1 VGAVAGERPAGDQPL
16 GRLLAMA
23 LTAVIDELHE
33 RLADAGWPRVR
44 PMWGFVL
51 LALRDRPRNIGEVGE
66 LLGVT
71 KQAAAKVVGSLVD
84 EGLVERREDQDD
96 RRAAVLVL
104 TPDGLRF
111 LADAEAA
118 YEAIEAG
125 WAEVAGRR
133 DVAALR
139 RAVSTVLRDRY
150 GPQKPPMRPV
160 L

>member
-1 VGAVAGERPAGDQPL
+1 
-16 GRLLAMA
+16 MA
-23 LTAVIDELHE
+23 LTAVVDELHE

-51 LALRDRPRNIGEVGE
+51 LAVRDRPRNIGEVGA

-84 EGLVERREDQDD
+84 EGLVERREDPAD
-96 RRAAVLVL
+96 RRAAVLGL
-104 TPDGLRF
+104 TPDGRRF

-118 YEAIEAG
+118 YQAIEAG

-133 DVAALR
+133 DVDALR
-139 RAVSTVLRDRY
+139 RAVSTVLRARY
-150 GPQKPPMRPV
+150 GPQEPPVRPV

>member
-1 VGAVAGERPAGDQPL
+1 VGAVAGDQPL

-23 LTAVIDELHE
+23 LSAVIDELHE

-51 LALRDRPRNIGEVGE
+51 LAVRGRPRNIAEVGE

-71 KQAAAKVVGSLVD
+71 KQAAAKVVASLVD
-84 EGLVERREDQDD
+84 EGLVERREDPDD
-96 RRAAVLVL
+96 RRAAVLGL
-104 TPDGLRF
+104 TPDGRRF

-118 YEAIEAG
+118 YQAIEAG
-125 WAEVAGRR
+125 WTEVAGPR

-139 RAVSTVLRDRY
+139 RAVSTVLRARY
-150 GPQKPPMRPV
+150 GPQEPPVRPV

>member
-1 VGAVAGERPAGDQPL
+1 
-16 GRLLAMA
+16 MA

-51 LALRDRPRNIGEVGE
+51 LAVRDRPRNIGEVGE

-71 KQAAAKVVGSLVD
+71 KQAAAKVVASLVD
-84 EGLVERREDQDD
+84 EGLAERREDPDD
-96 RRAAVLVL
+96 RRAAVLGL
-104 TPDGLRF
+104 TADGRRF

-118 YEAIEAG
+118 YGAIEAG
-125 WAEVAGRR
+125 WAEVAGQR

-139 RAVSTVLRDRY
+139 RALSTVLRARY
-150 GPQKPPMRPV
+150 GPHEPSVRPV

>member
-1 VGAVAGERPAGDQPL
+1 
-16 GRLLAMA
+16 MA

-51 LALRDRPRNIGEVGE
+51 LAVRDRPRNIGDVGE

-71 KQAAAKVVGSLVD
+71 KQAAAKVVASLVE
-84 EGLVERREDQDD
+84 EGLVERRDDPDD
-96 RRAAVLVL
+96 RRAAVLAL
-104 TPDGLRF
+104 TPDGQRF

-118 YEAIEAG
+118 YQAIEEG
-125 WAEVAGRR
+125 WAQVAGRR

-139 RAVSTVLRDRY
+139 RAVSTVLRARY
-150 GPQKPPMRPV
+150 GPQEPAVRPV